1 MLRISVACYAVHG
14 IVAARIYSLPQRRK
28 I

>member
-1 MLRISVACYAVHG
+1 MLCISVACYVVHG